1 MVNETIKVEKKKL
14 VKILILTALAG
25 MIVFGIL
32 FTVFCKIT
40 GRILISSEE
49 YSAMN
54 KISSRYEKLY
64 ILQEKMNS
72 EGYFKVSEDKQ
83 MDAVY
88 KGLVKSLK
96 DPYSEYFTAKE
107 AKTWNDYV
115 NGTFYG
121 IGVVFGKSKNGEF
134 LISEVIEKSP
144 AENSGIK
151 KYDVIMRVDGKTYKT
166 SEELRK
172 AIMGKAGTKVKLT
185 VKRDKSLRD
194 VEIIR
199 GKVTE
204 KTVKGIIGKNNV
216 GYIRISSFA
225 EKTADEFKTELAYME
240 KKNVKGVVIDLR
252 DNGGGYAQQGV
263 KIADMLLP
271 EGTIMYIKDNKG
283 KKSYF
288 NSKPGATKL
297 KYVLLINGN
306 TASTA
311 EILTAAV
318 KDNKGGKIV
327 GTGTYG
333 KGIMQAEFPFKDGSA
348 LKLTT
353 NQYFSP
359 KGHQIHK
366 KGISPDYEVK
376 LTKADKTDT
385 QLEKALKLIN

>member
-49 YSAMN
+49 YSVMN

-376 LTKADKTDT
+376 LTKEDKTDT
-385 QLEKALKLIN
+385 QLERALKLIN

>member
-194 VEIIR
+194 VKIIR

-327 GTGTYG
+327 GTVTYG

-376 LTKADKTDT
+376 LTKEDKTDT
-385 QLEKALKLIN
+385 QLERALKLIN